1 MKIVVTNTSGISISN
16 LQFFAIKIPDDN
28 ATLLLESI
36 MTNFKSLC
44 LTSLE
49 VEIFIQVKYFNTTT
63 KLDDNTIF
71 KISDNSNRN
80 QSKRIEVK

>member
-44 LTSLE
+44 LTSIE